1 MTATSRLGSS
11 DPRSEGPRHG
21 DPARIAAALERAVVV
36 ELPPALPRQR
46 WFGAK
51 GRAITGARL
60 RDCGE
65 LGRAAWLVLVDVTF
79 AQGPDETYAV
89 PLVLDDDARGAPG
102 TLSLALDL
110 GGTPTRADD
119 AFDHPRFCLDLLAA
133 FERESILPTVRGG
146 SVRFVRTE
154 RFPRLGPAAPVAP
167 QRLTGEQSNTS
178 VVYGDVLIVKAL
190 RKVAPGPNLDYEVGE
205 FLTFRARFPHVP
217 PLAGA
222 IEHAAATG
230 ETTTLAMLQRYV
242 PSHGD
247 GWRWALDQLG
257 RLEPARADGAS
268 EHVFHDL
275 FQLGVVTAALH
286 GALASDASDP
296 AFAPEPLTA
305 EDVRTW
311 GERVAGDVRRTCGA
325 VRGRLDALPGEVAAD
340 ARTLLASEPALIERA
355 RDLLALA
362 AEPCAKIR
370 VHGDYHLGQTLRTDA
385 GFVILDFEGEPAR
398 PVAERRLKQ
407 CVLVDV
413 AGMLRSLDY
422 AVHTAVSPTGV
433 PSPAGERW
441 VRCAN
446 ASFLEGY
453 LDEIARAP
461 VRLLPRSPS
470 AFTRGLSVFE
480 LDRVLY
486 EVRYELDNRPAWLGI
501 PLRGLAR
508 LLARERG
515 S

>member
-1 MTATSRLGSS
+1 MGSS
-11 DPRSEGPRHG
+11 GRPSDGARHG

-36 ELPPALPRQR
+36 ELPAALPRQR

-51 GRAITGARL
+51 GRTIRGARL
-60 RDCGE
+60 RDCGR
-65 LGRAAWLVLVDVTF
+65 LGDAAWLTLVDVTF
-79 AQGPDETYAV
+79 TEGPDETYAV
-89 PLVLDDDARGAPG
+89 PLVLDDDASRAPAA
-102 TLSLALDL
+102 LSLAVDLD
-110 GGTPTRADD
+110 GTGRADD
-119 AFDHPRFCLDLLAA
+119 AFDHPGFCLDLLTA
-133 FERESILPTVRGG
+133 FERGSTVSTARGG
-146 SVRFVRTE
+146 SVRFTRTD
-154 RFPRLGPAAPVAP
+154 RFPRLAPGAP
-167 QRLTGEQSNTS
+167 LAPRRLTGEQSNTS
-178 VVYGDVLIVKAL
+178 VVFGDVLIVKAL
-190 RKVAPGPNLDYEVGE
+190 RKVQPGPNLDYEVGE

-222 IEHAAATG
+222 IEHVSATG
-230 ETTTLAMLQRYV
+230 EMTTLAMLQRFV

-257 RLEPARADGAS
+257 QLQSERAAEAS
-268 EHVFHDL
+268 EPVFHDL

-296 AFAPEPLTA
+296 AFAPEPLTV
-305 EDVRTW
+305 EDARAW
-311 GERVAGDVRRTCGA
+311 GERVAGDVRRTCSA
-325 VRGRLDALPGEVAAD
+325 VRGRLDTLPREVAAD
-340 ARTLLASEPALIERA
+340 VRTVLASETALIERA
-355 RDLLALA
+355 RLMETLG
-362 AEPCAKIR
+362 AEQCAKIR

-398 PVAERRLKQ
+398 PVAERRRKQ

-441 VRCAN
+441 VQRAN

-453 LDEIARAP
+453 LEEIARVP
-461 VRLLPRSPS
+461 VRLLPRSPAAS
-470 AFTRGLSVFE
+470 TRALSVFE
-480 LDRVLY
+480 LDRALY

-515 S
+515 A